1 VKDLQN
7 APSEMGAGAG
17 IERLIFRLA
26 LPAAASVLIAF
37 VMLHTGSTKQKSPIQ
52 SAKIE
57 QPLPQSRQLLPAFP
71 EIRIKVTDP
80 LTTEMESLL
89 ADSRIAA
96 RSLAANFLP
105 GTSEP

>member
-7 APSEMGAGAG
+7 VPVEKGARPG
-17 IERLIFRLA
+17 IERLIFHLA
-26 LPAAASVLIAF
+26 LPAAASALIAF
-37 VMLHTGSTKQKSPIQ
+37 VLFHTGSTKQKSPIQ
-52 SAKIE
+52 AAKIE
-57 QPLPQSRQLLPAFP
+57 QPLPQSSQLLPTVP
-71 EIRIKVTDP
+71 EIRIKVADP

-105 GTSEP
+105 GRSEP